1 MASPQIHPTAVVDP
15 SAELGEDV
23 VIGPGAVVME
33 GVRIGAQTR
42 LEPHAVVYERV
53 EMGARNIL
61 YPGAVIGAPPQDLK
75 FKGAPTKVVVGDG
88 NHIREGVTIHRGT
101 EDGGGITRI
110 GSECLLM
117 ANSHVAHDCR
127 IGDHVIMGNN
137 VLLAGHIVVGDY
149 AYICGGTAMHH
160 FTTVGEHAYVGG
172 LTRIVH
178 DIPPFL
184 IVEGNPSEVRG
195 VNAIGLSRRGFDAE
209 RIDALREAYKVIF
222 VRGLKRSEAIEQLE
236 SAGPHTEEVKRLLEF
251 MRATMN
257 GRHGRAQEAHR

>member
-1 MASPQIHPTAVVDP
+1 MAKEQIHPTAVIDP
-15 SAELGEDV
+15 SAQLGDDV
-23 VIGPGAVVME
+23 LIGPYAVVME
-33 GVRIGAQTR
+33 NVRLGPGTR
-42 LEPHAVVYERV
+42 LESHVVVYGRV

-75 FKGAPTKVVVGDG
+75 FKGAPTQVVLGDD

-101 EDGGGITRI
+101 EDGGGITRV

-137 VLLAGHIVVGDY
+137 VLLAGHIIVGDH

-160 FTTVGEHAYVGG
+160 YTTVGEHAYVGG

-195 VNAIGLSRRGFDAE
+195 VNAVGLARRGFSGE
-209 RIDALREAYKVIF
+209 RIEALRGAYKVIY
-222 VRGLKRSEAIEQLE
+222 VRGLKRSEAIAALE
-236 SAGPHTEEVKRLLEF
+236 SDGPRTAEVKRLLDF
-251 MRATMN
+251 MRATMA
-257 GRHGRAQEAHR
+257 GKHGRAQEAHR